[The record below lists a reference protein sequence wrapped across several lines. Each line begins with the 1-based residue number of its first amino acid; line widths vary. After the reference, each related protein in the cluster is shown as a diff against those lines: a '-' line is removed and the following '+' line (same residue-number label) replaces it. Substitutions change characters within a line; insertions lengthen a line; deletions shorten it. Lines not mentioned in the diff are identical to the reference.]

1 MEIEVDRIVE
11 EDDFWNNEAD
21 HKWAMELIR
30 RNVDLDKEIL

>member
-30 RNVDLDKEIL
+30 RNVDIKLFN